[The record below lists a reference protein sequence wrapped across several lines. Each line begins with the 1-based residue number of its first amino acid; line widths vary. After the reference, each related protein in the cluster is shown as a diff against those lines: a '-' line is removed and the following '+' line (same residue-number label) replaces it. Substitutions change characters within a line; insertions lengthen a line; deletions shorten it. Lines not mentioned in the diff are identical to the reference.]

1 MEAGMLLRIIMIGAG
16 VFLFGITVAS
26 LAKRR
31 MTDVFCLIWEL
42 ISVLLVL
49 AGILLKPA
57 GWNKYIS
64 FTGLKIILLIGF
76 CLIYGAY
83 FISAR
88 ISELMRKNQELAMH
102 VSLLEA
108 EYEEIKEKLDKLNGE
123 EQ

>member
-64 FTGLKIILLIGF
+64 FTGLMIILLIGF

>member
-64 FTGLKIILLIGF
+64 FTGLMIILLIGF

-83 FISAR
+83 FISIR

-108 EYEEIKEKLDKLNGE
+108 DNEEIKEKLDKLMGE
-123 EQ
+123 MK